1 MIAAFRRAYLRQ
13 RIRWAEN
20 DLAWVENDRKLLPA
34 KEALTRGALSALR
47 TQLAILEPPGH
58 RSRPESA
65 VLRQL
70 RARAP
75 LAIVVAAFLTLLAVW
90 PARAQ
95 ADDGGW
101 RHAADMSDGTTW
113 SYRPSTLWLTAQ
125 MSFVVR
131 REKDGA
137 VGIYRFQIDASA
149 CSARKGLAR
158 LYAMTGELL
167 EQAPFILGSAGDTST
182 LARAL
187 CAARDRSMT

>member
-1 MIAAFRRAYLRQ
+1 MNPLRRVYLRQ
-13 RIRWAEN
+13 RIRWAEQ

-34 KEALTRGALSALR
+34 KEAALRGALSALR
-47 TQLAILEPPGH
+47 TELVMLEPPG
-58 RSRPESA
+58 RAPRPESA
-65 VLRQL
+65 VVRVL

-75 LAIVVAAFLTLLAVW
+75 LLLAAAALVTMLAVW

-95 ADDGGW
+95 ADDGW
-101 RHAADMSDGTTW
+101 RHVAEMSDGTHW

-158 LYAMTGELL
+158 LYSMTGELL
-167 EQAPFILGSAGDTST
+167 EQAPFLLGSTGDTST

-187 CAARDRSMT
+187 CKARNRSMT

>member
-1 MIAAFRRAYLRQ
+1 VIAALRRAYLRQ

-47 TQLAILEPPGH
+47 TKLAMLEPPGY
-58 RSRPESA
+58 RPRPESA
-65 VLRQL
+65 VVRQL

-75 LAIVVAAFLTLLAVW
+75 LALVIAAFLTLLAVW
-90 PARAQ
+90 PARASSEEL
-95 ADDGGW
+95 W
-101 RHAADMSDGTTW
+101 RAVEGTDFA
-113 SYRPSTLWLTAQ
+113 YRPSSLWLTAQ

-131 REKDGA
+131 REDK
-137 VGIYRFQIDASA
+137 VYRFQIDGSA

-158 LYAMTGELL
+158 LYANSGELL
-167 EQAPFILGSAGDTST
+167 VQAPFLLGGSGNTST